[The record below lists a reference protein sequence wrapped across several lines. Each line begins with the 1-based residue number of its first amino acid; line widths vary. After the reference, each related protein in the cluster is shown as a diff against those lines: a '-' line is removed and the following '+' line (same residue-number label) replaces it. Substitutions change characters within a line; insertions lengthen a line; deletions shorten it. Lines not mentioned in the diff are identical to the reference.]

1 LHVVS
6 CSSRTAFSEMPSI
19 PRVSVAI
26 SAILVIAALFRIVS
40 TYRQTAQA
48 FDEPCHI
55 AAGIE
60 FLDHKTYSLDP
71 VHPPL
76 SRIAIG
82 LPVYL
87 AGERFPHLQDPDAN
101 YNVVGNHILNDSG
114 HFQRNLTL
122 ARIGVL
128 PFFILG
134 AVVVYLWTMRIAGE
148 RAALFAVFLYTTTPT
163 ILAFSS
169 IAYTDIVAASTQ
181 LAALFALTLWLEAP
195 TRSHILWLALTL
207 SLAFLA
213 KLTTVLFIPAAGVCM
228 IIIWWLNDSRPHIA
242 KLENLNLRRRS
253 IQILGALALAALIV
267 WGCYR
272 FSIKP
277 VQQVTGL
284 NPNALPAFTHFPA
297 PARSLLQK
305 LIVENPPLPA
315 PELLN
320 GIAHAWVLNKATAT
334 SFLFGHT
341 KVGGWW
347 YFYLCALCV
356 KLPLPLL
363 ILFAIGVALLLK
375 GKRKTAELFPL
386 AGLIGILLITTHVNY
401 QVGSRH
407 ILVCLPLISIVAA
420 TGLKSWLDK
429 ASWRSAATLLL
440 VALSVWQIVENVRA
454 QADFLAYFNEFAGSD
469 PGKVLSTGC
478 DLDCGQDLYK
488 LADVLRARHAS
499 RVTLAVWTSADLDH
513 SGLPPY
519 DLPGEGSHAQ
529 GWIAVSSRAFYM
541 GDFVHQSVPLH
552 SFDWLEKYPP
562 VATVGKTIRLYYV
575 DPTAGQN

>member
-1 LHVVS
+1 
-6 CSSRTAFSEMPSI
+6 MPSL
-19 PRVSVAI
+19 PRVSAAL
-26 SAILVIAALFRIVS
+26 SAILVVVALARIVS
-40 TYRQTAQA
+40 SYSHTAQA

-76 SRIAIG
+76 SRIAIA
-82 LPVYL
+82 LPMYL

-114 HFQRNLTL
+114 HFHRNLIL
-122 ARIGVL
+122 ARVGVL

-134 AVVVYLWTMRIAGE
+134 AVVVFLWTNRVAGE

-181 LAALFALTLWLEAP
+181 LAALFAFTLWLEAP
-195 TRSHILWLALTL
+195 TRSRVLWLALTVG
-207 SLAFLA
+207 LAFLA
-213 KLTTVLFIPAAGVCM
+213 KLTTVLFISAASACM
-228 IIIWWLNDSRPHIA
+228 FIIWWLNDPRPSSE
-242 KLENLNLRRRS
+242 KLESFNLRARS
-253 IQILGALALAALIV
+253 VQILGALAFVAMMV

-297 PARSLLQK
+297 PARSMLQK
-305 LIVENPPLPA
+305 LIIENPPLPV

-320 GIAHAWVLNKATAT
+320 GIAHAWVLNKATSM
-334 SFLFGHT
+334 SFLFGQM
-341 KVGGWW
+341 KSGGWW
-347 YFYLCALCV
+347 YFYLCDLGV

-363 ILFAIGVALLLK
+363 IFFAVGVVLLLRDAGLLSK
-375 GKRKTAELFPL
+375 DFLSKEKRKTAELLPL
-386 AGLIGILLITTHVNY
+386 ASLLGILLLTTGVSY
-401 QVGSRH
+401 QVGIRH
-407 ILVCLPLISIVAA
+407 ILVCLPLIAIVAA
-420 TGLKSWLDK
+420 TGLRPWLEK
-429 ASWRSAATLLL
+429 TAWRSATVLVLLTL
-440 VALSVWQIVENVRA
+440 AGWQIIENVRA
-454 QADFLAYFNEFAGSD
+454 QEDFLAYFNELAGSD
-469 PGKVLSTGC
+469 PGQILSAGC

-488 LADVLRARHAS
+488 LADELRSRHAN

-513 SGLPPY
+513 SGLPTY
-519 DLPGEGSHAQ
+519 DLPTADSHPE
-529 GWIAVSSRAFYM
+529 GWIAVSSRAFHM
-541 GDFVHQSVPLH
+541 GEFVHQSVPMH
-552 SFDWLEKYPP
+552 TFDWLQQYQP
-562 VATVGKTIRLYYV
+562 VADVGKTIRLYYI
-575 DPTAGQN
+575 DPAARQN